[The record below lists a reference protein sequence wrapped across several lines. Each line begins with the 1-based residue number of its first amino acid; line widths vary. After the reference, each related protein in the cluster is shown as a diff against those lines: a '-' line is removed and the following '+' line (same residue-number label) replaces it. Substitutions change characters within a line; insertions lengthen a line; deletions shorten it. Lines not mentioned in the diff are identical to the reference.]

1 MSGSVIF
8 SKPYTDTNMPFLI
21 KLAGPVIAG
30 NNNIKVKGQ
39 YKETFNSFYFLLL
52 LDAYLLWNCI
62 GIYFPDLISAHC
74 AHGKNVL
81 ISCIVWA
88 FFSSFLFL
96 LQWIYI

>member
-1 MSGSVIF
+1 MF

-21 KLAGPVIAG
+21 KLAGPVIVG

-62 GIYFPDLISAHC
+62 GIYFPNLISAHC
-74 AHGKNVL
+74 LCTWQKCSNFLHCLG
-81 ISCIVWA
+81 
-88 FFSSFLFL
+88 FFFL
-96 LQWIYI
+96 LLVFIAVDLYLNML